1 MAVSGLLFLGA
12 NAAWNGLGYLNPL
25 AWFLEWSSVVLAFLC
40 VYASVRTTELK
51 NYTYGYA
58 LITVSLLIAAI
69 SYILSVTAPQVSN
82 AISQSINPYYF
93 LVLGVP
99 LFLIPFLVKLDLRKL
114 DNSKFVP
121 FIFILLVMVSLTFL
135 LFMFSSVSP
144 PFPTDESVFDM
155 YAAHLF
161 LSGLNPYNPAL
172 MANAFNYYHFRF
184 QAFDPITPLTT
195 GGYVN
200 SLTYPALSF
209 LVFIPAVL
217 LKLKASTVMLPF
229 LIAPVVIVWYRA
241 WSRKKWLHS
250 AYAILPFIALI
261 TYVYQGGSADTDALW
276 ATLLMLSYF
285 VLPRYKTSGL
295 LFGLSLSVKQF
306 PILVFPFLAFFL
318 YKEYGIR
325 KMLLWTL
332 LAGGA
337 FIAVNGYFISKG
349 PDYWISSML
358 ANEFAPLIGIGFGIP
373 QLSFSGIFNIPAIYF
388 TIAMIDLLIA
398 FFLLYVIKYRELK
411 YALFAFPIII
421 FLFDYRLFSQYLF
434 YWMLLSILPMLD
446 LMLFEKPSG
455 TGNRQVVSSK
465 SHRLKIKNNRI
476 ITSIFVFVIV
486 ASMAIG
492 YHEVVQKNPGYFVIS
507 SVKISSMNA
516 TGYADVIALSVAF
529 YGNSGQSPVYFRIF
543 NNGPIINGNM
553 LQWTT
558 MTDIFLENG
567 KIYNLTIFPEYQAY
581 SINPKNGF
589 MVVAYYGDAQGAFYF
604 SETHTGRVPIK
615 SGSL

>member
-1 MAVSGLLFLGA
+1 MAVSGLLFVGA

-40 VYASVRTTELK
+40 VYASVRTTEMR
-51 NYTYGYA
+51 NHTYGYA
-58 LITVSLLIAAI
+58 LIAVSLIISAI
-69 SYILSVTAPQVSN
+69 SYLFSVTAPQVSN
-82 AISQSINPYYF
+82 AINQSINLYYF
-93 LVLGVP
+93 LVLAIP
-99 LFLIPFLVKLDLRKL
+99 LLLMPFLVRLDLKKL
-114 DNSKFVP
+114 DNSKFAP
-121 FIFILLVMVSLTFL
+121 LLFFILVIVSLTFL
-135 LFMFSSVSP
+135 LYLFSSITP

-229 LIAPVVIVWYRA
+229 LIAPVVIVWYKA

-276 ATLLMLSYF
+276 ASLLMLSYF

-306 PILVFPFLAFFL
+306 PILVFPFLVFFL

-398 FFLLYVIKYRELK
+398 FFLLYVIKFTELK
-411 YALFAFPIII
+411 YALFAFPMIV

-434 YWMLLSILPMLD
+434 YWMLLSLIPMLD
-446 LMLFEKPSG
+446 SMEKGKLNPVYPKAESA
-455 TGNRQVVSSK
+455 TVSSNK
-465 SHRLKIKNNRI
+465 YHFKLPKIKDRAL
-476 ITSIFVFVIV
+476 VAVLAVLIV
-486 ASMAIG
+486 GSVALG
-492 YHEVVQKNPGYFVIS
+492 YHEDVQISHGLFKITSVSYGGY
-507 SVKISSMNA
+507 NA
-516 TGYADVIALSVAF
+516 TGYVDQIDLTIS
-529 YGNSGQSPVYFRIF
+529 YHGNWNSTHVFFRVF
-543 NNGPIINGNM
+543 PNGPVVNGNM
-553 LQWTT
+553 LLWRPNNSTPL
-558 MTDIFLENG
+558 LEG
-567 KIYNLTIFPEYQAY
+567 QTYNITIFPQYPEY
-581 SINPKNGF
+581 SLNPDGAF
-589 MVVAYYGDAQGAFYF
+589 MVMAYYGSIQGSMYIHANAG
-604 SETHTGRVPIK
+604 TA
-615 SGSL
+615 

>member
-1 MAVSGLLFLGA
+1 MAVSGLLFVGA
-12 NAAWNGLGYLNPL
+12 NAAWNGLGYLNTL

-51 NYTYGYA
+51 NHTYGYV
-58 LITVSLLIAAI
+58 LITVSIVISAI
-69 SYILSVTAPQVSN
+69 SYLFSVTAPQVNN
-82 AISQSINPYYF
+82 AINQSINPYYF
-93 LVLGVP
+93 LVLGIP
-99 LFLIPFLVKLDLRKL
+99 LLLMPFLVRLDLKKL
-114 DNSKFVP
+114 DNSKFAP
-121 FIFILLVMVSLTFL
+121 LIFIILVIVSLAFL
-135 LFMFSSVSP
+135 LYMFSSISP
-144 PFPTDESVFDM
+144 PFPTDESVFDI

-217 LKLKASTVMLPF
+217 LKLKASIVMLPF

-250 AYAILPFIALI
+250 AYAILPFLALL

-276 ATLLMLSYF
+276 AALLMLSYF

-306 PILVFPFLAFFL
+306 PILAFPFLVFFL

-332 LAGGA
+332 VTGGA

-349 PDYWISSML
+349 PDYWITSML
-358 ANEFAPLIGIGFGIP
+358 ANEFAPLIGIGFGVP

-434 YWMLLSILPMLD
+434 YWMLLSLIPMLD
-446 LMLFEKPSG
+446 SMEKGKLSPVYPKAEG
-455 TGNRQVVSSK
+455 ATVSSNK
-465 SHRLKIKNNRI
+465 YNFKLPKIRDKAL
-476 ITSIFVFVIV
+476 VAALAVLIV
-486 ASMAIG
+486 GSMALG
-492 YHEVVQKNPGYFVIS
+492 YHEDAQNSHGTFKITSVSYAS
-507 SVKISSMNA
+507 SNA
-516 TGYADVIALSVAF
+516 TGQVSQMNLTISYH
-529 YGNSGQSPVYFRIF
+529 GNGNRTPVFFRVF
-543 NNGPIINGNM
+543 PNGPIVNGNM
-553 LQWTT
+553 LLWTT
-558 MTDIFLENG
+558 NNSNTLVEG
-567 KIYNLTIFPEYQAY
+567 QTYKITIFPQYPEYY
-581 SINPKNGF
+581 VNPVRGF
-589 MVVAYYGDAQGAFYF
+589 MVVAYYGIIQGSRYIPANT
-604 SETHTGRVPIK
+604 SNT
-615 SGSL
+615 

>member
-1 MAVSGLLFLGA
+1 MAVSGLLFVGA

-40 VYASVRTTELK
+40 VFASVRTTEMK
-51 NYTYGYA
+51 NHTYGYA
-58 LITVSLLIAAI
+58 LIVVSLIISAI
-69 SYILSVTAPQVSN
+69 SYLFSVTAPQVSN

-93 LVLGVP
+93 LVLGIP
-99 LFLIPFLVKLDLRKL
+99 LLLMPFLVRLDLKKL
-114 DNSKFVP
+114 DNSKFAP
-121 FIFILLVMVSLTFL
+121 LLFFILVIVSLTFL
-135 LFMFSSVSP
+135 LYMFSSITP

-161 LSGLNPYNPAL
+161 LSDLNTYNPAL

-276 ATLLMLSYF
+276 AALLMLSYF

-332 LAGGA
+332 LAAGA
-337 FIAVNGYFISKG
+337 FFAVNGY
-349 PDYWISSML
+349 
-358 ANEFAPLIGIGFGIP
+358 
-373 QLSFSGIFNIPAIYF
+373 
-388 TIAMIDLLIA
+388 
-398 FFLLYVIKYRELK
+398 LY
-411 YALFAFPIII
+411 
-421 FLFDYRLFSQYLF
+421 
-434 YWMLLSILPMLD
+434 
-446 LMLFEKPSG
+446 
-455 TGNRQVVSSK
+455 
-465 SHRLKIKNNRI
+465 
-476 ITSIFVFVIV
+476 
-486 ASMAIG
+486 
-492 YHEVVQKNPGYFVIS
+492 
-507 SVKISSMNA
+507 
-516 TGYADVIALSVAF
+516 
-529 YGNSGQSPVYFRIF
+529 
-543 NNGPIINGNM
+543 
-553 LQWTT
+553 LQ
-558 MTDIFLENG
+558 
-567 KIYNLTIFPEYQAY
+567 NL
-581 SINPKNGF
+581 
-589 MVVAYYGDAQGAFYF
+589 
-604 SETHTGRVPIK
+604 
-615 SGSL
+615 